1 MRLCQ
6 YRTGGAGPRLGV
18 RTPSGNVVPV
28 AALMTAAPATMV
40 GLAQAV
46 ADSTFDLDVLAREAA
61 ALHADDERRLGART
75 LDLADFAPPVTRPPK
90 FFAIA
95 INGRANWERSIKPPD
110 PKAQYFIK
118 LHTCITGPADP
129 IEIPDIG
136 SVGPEVELALV
147 IGRGGRHIRAAE
159 AVSHILGYTV
169 HNDVTAHDLRAKSEW
184 IRLRRK
190 DGTEEQLTY
199 PGRWKNF
206 DTFSPMGP
214 WLVTADEVPDP
225 HALKLTAWLNGE
237 LVQEGSTAECVYRVP
252 ELIAYLSAA
261 HTLEPGDII
270 SIGTVPAVP
279 PWTMAGIHLR
289 HHGGVI
295 ECEIE
300 GLGRLANPIKA
311 V

>member
-6 YRTGGAGPRLGV
+6 IKTGTGV
-18 RTPSGNVVPV
+18 EVGVQAPSGAVIRL
-28 AALMTAAPATMV
+28 AALSGNAPATMV
-40 GLAQAV
+40 ALADAV
-46 ADSTFDLDVLAREAA
+46 AEGRLDLATLATEVSALTPADEA
-61 ALHADDERRLGART
+61 RLAART
-75 LDLADFAPPVTRPPK
+75 LALPDFAAPVTRPPK

-95 INGRANWERSIKPPD
+95 INGRANWERSIKPD
-110 PKAQYFIK
+110 NAKAQYFIK
-118 LHTCITGPADP
+118 LHTCITGPGDP
-129 IEIPDIG
+129 IELPDIG

-147 IGRGGRHIRAAE
+147 IGKGGKHIPEAA
-159 AVSHILGYTV
+159 AMAHVLGYTI
-169 HNDVTAHDLRAKSEW
+169 HNDLTAHDLRAKSEW

-190 DGTEEQLTY
+190 DGSEEQLTY

-214 WLVTADEVPDP
+214 WLITPNEVPDP
-225 HALKLTAWLNGE
+225 HALHMTATLNGE
-237 LVQEGSTAECVYRVP
+237 VVQDGTTADCVYRIP

-270 SIGTVPAVP
+270 STGTVPAAA

-289 HHGGVI
+289 KFGGVI
-295 ECEIE
+295 DCEIA
-300 GLGRLANPIKA
+300 GFGRLSNPIKA